1 MDTETICIRGERMQE
16 LYKRAGYSQKEYADR
31 LGISVAQLRRYE
43 RDPDQAI
50 RSDLLIF
57 MAKDFKVS
65 TDYLLGLSPVT
76 RITMTFPICT

>member
-50 RSDLLIF
+50 RSDL
-57 MAKDFKVS
+57 
-65 TDYLLGLSPVT
+65 
-76 RITMTFPICT
+76 